1 MLPTLF
7 PLITNTQIRT
17 LFINVL
23 TAIGMAI
30 VLEFFLSL
38 GLKNPDTIPD
48 LLLPYYRS
56 YYANSD
62 RNIFQVTECAEYD
75 PNFYYRFKP
84 GTCSF
89 ENREFNVV
97 NHFNSAGLRDDER
110 SLDNP
115 SVIVFGDSFTQGWGV
130 TQTES
135 FPEVLEALSQ
145 QTVLNAGVSSFGTA
159 REVKLLNKLDI
170 NYVRTVIF
178 QYHPNDYE
186 ENLQSIEN
194 NFILPISPRRLYDSI
209 KENIADRNR
218 YYPFKY
224 LAGISKSAILSTLRP
239 NDKVENDTLEA
250 RAFLDI
256 LVNSNIMYIASRI
269 VVFKID
275 TGENNNRFVDALDQL
290 LKEERYSGLNILTV
304 RLDGVLTKE
313 DYFILD
319 SHINARGHAKLAR
332 LLWDHMNTT
341 ITPVVADKVSVSNPL
356 PDSNQ

>member
-1 MLPTLF
+1 M
-7 PLITNTQIRT
+7 ITNTQIRT

-23 TAIGMAI
+23 TAVGMAI
-30 VLEFFLSL
+30 VLEFLLSL
-38 GLKNPDTIPD
+38 GLKNPGAIPD

-56 YYANSD
+56 YYAGSD
-62 RNIFQVTECAEYD
+62 RNIFQVTECADYD
-75 PNFYYRFKP
+75 PDFYYRFKP

-89 ENREFNVV
+89 ENREFDVV

-130 TQTES
+130 PQTES

-170 NYVRTVIF
+170 KYIRTVIF
-178 QYHPNDYE
+178 QYHPNDFE

-224 LAGISKSAILSTLRP
+224 LAGISKSVILSKIGSKEKLR
-239 NDKVENDTLEA
+239 NDTLEA

-256 LVNSNIMYIASRI
+256 LVNSNVMYIASRI

-275 TGENNNRFVDALDQL
+275 TGDNNNRFVDAVDHL
-290 LKEERYSGLNILTV
+290 LKEEKYSALNILTV
-304 RLDGVLTKE
+304 RLDGILTEE

-319 SHINARGHAKLAR
+319 SHINTRGHAKLAA
-332 LLWDHMNTT
+332 LLWDHLRTT
-341 ITPVVADKVSVSNPL
+341 TPPIIADKVSVSNPG
-356 PDSNQ
+356 SGRVISKQ